1 MSQRCLS
8 DSQLSKE
15 DSGSPTLWCSVN
27 RDRVPAEWISGRA
40 CHVRLSQRVTAKRGG
55 GRLRRRQR
63 FCPEHHNLSQAMKS
77 VQPLLAL
84 VFLATT
90 AVSIPTALRVD
101 NVPEYSLSLE
111 SADDFDWNLQD
122 MRLVQLAPD
131 VEPVWMTELEK
142 VIPAL
147 MLYKTSLMK
156 VDSSQG
162 CGTELYGYVRI
173 YASPMTHSVTA
184 YNILAPRPRIST
196 PSLP

>member
-1 MSQRCLS
+1 
-8 DSQLSKE
+8 
-15 DSGSPTLWCSVN
+15 
-27 RDRVPAEWISGRA
+27 
-40 CHVRLSQRVTAKRGG
+40 
-55 GRLRRRQR
+55 
-63 FCPEHHNLSQAMKS
+63 MKS

-84 VFLATT
+84 VFLVTT

-111 SADDFDWNLQD
+111 SADDFDWNLLD

-147 MLYKTSLMK
+147 MLYMTSLMK

-173 YASPMTHSVTA
+173 NASPMTHSVTA
-184 YNILAPRPRIST
+184 YNILAPKPRIST